1 MGKQIPFC
9 RKCMWTKEMLEKERI
24 KLEDYIANI
33 PEEDKVSSDE
43 HERRLL
49 ICDTCPELRSG
60 LCGQCGCYV
69 AVRAVRK
76 NGYCPHVRRK
86 W

>member
-33 PEEDKVSSDE
+33 PEEDKVSPQELS
-43 HERRLL
+43 L
-49 ICDTCPELRSG
+49 I
-60 LCGQCGCYV
+60 
-69 AVRAVRK
+69 
-76 NGYCPHVRRK
+76 HI
-86 W
+86 